1 MPMIAS
7 IASRFLVLVTVVHP
21 QKVVAE
27 GSEQPPAGSVGTF
40 DFGANWHNYLDE
52 ILRDDDQLNTRLVI
66 TRNQL
71 RHDFGLHGEHA
82 FRGRS
87 FLDIG
92 CGSGIH
98 SLAAYTLGASVFS
111 IDALNGSVDSTVFLR
126 GKMLVPPSRTE
137 STRSSECQGEC
148 LSNQSW
154 HIQQGS
160 ILEPYAWSKGER
172 FDLVYAWGSLH
183 HTGSTWHALK
193 NTIQLVKP
201 AGRLFLAL
209 YAHELYSD
217 HDEWLKLKKQ
227 YVEASPRHKKMIS
240 YAFLYAS
247 LREKIEPALAEE
259 MQNIPALN
267 RTDYSHFHVVLRIVE
282 ALVNN
287 HTLSRGMDLFT
298 DAEDWIGGYPMEWVE
313 TVDICQLLHAKGRF
327 VMQGGP
333 QLVNGMLT
341 VLAGPKEDADASVPM
356 TGPFLEDGDG
366 CYYRRM
372 PEDLPSGRE
381 SQLRIF
387 EDGAC
392 LGAPNGK
399 THEDALFCSKPGRY
413 FHEKGFVMFTAS
425 DGSNPN
431 TNGRSYSL
439 WVPSDY

>member
-1 MPMIAS
+1 MIAS
-7 IASRFLVLVTVVHP
+7 IASKLLVLVAAVHS
-21 QKVVAE
+21 QKVFAE

-40 DFGANWHNYLDE
+40 DFGANWLNYLHSF
-52 ILRDDDQLNTRLVI
+52 RDDDERRTRLAI
-66 TRNQL
+66 SRQQL
-71 RHDFGLHGEHA
+71 QQDFGLVGPHA

-98 SLAAYTLGASVFS
+98 SLAAYSLGASVFS

-126 GKMLVPPSRTE
+126 DNMSRG
-137 STRSSECQGEC
+137 RACQGEC

-160 ILEPYAWSKGER
+160 ILEPYAWAQGER

-209 YAHELYSD
+209 YAHELYAD
-217 HDEWLKLKKQ
+217 HDQWLKVKQ
-227 YVEASPRHKKMIS
+227 QYAEANPRDRKIMS
-240 YAFLYAS
+240 YAFLHFS
-247 LREKIEPALAEE
+247 LREKVEATIAETLQNSPASG
-259 MQNIPALN
+259 Q
-267 RTDYSHFHVVLRIVE
+267 TDYLNYHMVLRVVE
-282 ALVNN
+282 AAVNN

-313 TVDICQLLHAKGRF
+313 TVDVCQLLHAKGRF

-341 VLAGPKEDADASVPM
+341 VLAGPKEDADPSVPLA
-356 TGPFLEDGDG
+356 GPFAAAGNG
-366 CYYRRM
+366 CYFRHV
-372 PEDLPSGRE
+372 PADWPSGRE
-381 SQLRIF
+381 SQFRIL

-399 THEDALFCSKPGRY
+399 THEDEFFCSRPGRY
-413 FHEKGFVMFTAS
+413 IHVEGGIMFTAS

-439 WVPSDY
+439 SMPESYWL